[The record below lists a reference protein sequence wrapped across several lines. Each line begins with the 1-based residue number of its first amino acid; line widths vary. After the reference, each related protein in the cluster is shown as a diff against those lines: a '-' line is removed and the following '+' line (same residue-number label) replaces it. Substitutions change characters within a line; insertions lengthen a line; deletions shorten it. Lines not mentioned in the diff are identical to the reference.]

1 MTKQD
6 HWRPQG
12 NERTDS
18 PPSDVVEQF
27 QQEDLRWAI
36 SACRSFQNK
45 IVRYQ
50 AQIKELEERI
60 TFQETAKEP
69 LARIVELEGKL
80 AGAVKLVDYWATMHA
95 DLLGEKK

>member
-45 IVRYQ
+45 IVRYE
-50 AQIKELEERI
+50 AVEKELLAEISRLTLELAEAEARLEAPERKELEE
-60 TFQETAKEP
+60 
-69 LARIVELEGKL
+69 
-80 AGAVKLVDYWATMHA
+80 
-95 DLLGEKK
+95 